1 MLSIINK
8 LAFTLILHFFQ
19 LIFKENIK
27 YINGE
32 VRNVFKTLVLVY
44 SNVTEVLSNTIIGIR
59 K

>member
-44 SNVTEVLSNTIIGIR
+44 SNVTEVLSNTIIGMR